1 MCNAFKTVPKEMK
14 FYITIFLLLNSSLIF
29 SQNMKPFIVD
39 SLFGYKD
46 SEEKII
52 IKPQFQYASKFYAD
66 YAIVAKHGKFGVIN
80 KNNENLINYE
90 YEFLR
95 PLDSTE
101 LLYGK
106 RAEYFGEFFMGVL
119 TLQDKVKV
127 PNIYSYIQKKNNFY
141 IVQIDKS
148 EIISKDG
155 NGAFRTMKSVY
166 GMLDS
171 DGNELIPCV
180 YNRIDWKTSNLLEV
194 SKELNGNYALFNKD
208 GTQLTNFDFMVFG
221 DFRNGIAK
229 ARIGDKFG
237 FINEQGKIEVP
248 IIYDYCNEFEN
259 GISIVEKNKKYGAI
273 NQKGEEI
280 IKPIYSFEIVTEKL
294 SKK

>member
-1 MCNAFKTVPKEMK
+1 MK
-14 FYITIFLLLNSSLIF
+14 FKIISLLFLNLNLI
-29 SQNMKPFIVD
+29 SAQDLKPFITD

-46 SEEKII
+46 LNGVVKIS
-52 IKPQFQYASKFYAD
+52 PQFQYASRFYAD
-66 YAIVAKHGKFGVIN
+66 YAIVAKNAKFGVIN
-80 KNNENLINYE
+80 KKNEILINCK

-101 LLYGK
+101 LLFGK
-106 RAEYFGEFFMGVL
+106 RAEYFGEYFMGVL
-119 TLQDKVKV
+119 TLEDKVKV
-127 PNIYSYIQKKNNFY
+127 PNIYSYIEKKNNNY

-155 NGAFRTMKSVY
+155 NGALRTMKSLY

-171 DGNELIPCV
+171 DGNELIPCI
-180 YNRIDWKTSNLLEV
+180 YNRINWKTADLLEV
-194 SKELNGNYALFNKD
+194 NKELNGNFALFNKY
-208 GTQLTNFDFMVFG
+208 GKQLTNFDFMVFG
-221 DFRNGIAK
+221 KFIDGIAK

-237 FINEQGKIEVP
+237 FINEYGKITIP
-248 IIYDYCNEFEN
+248 IKYDYCNDFKN
-259 GISIVEKNKKYGAI
+259 GLSIVEIKKNYGAI

-280 IKPIYSFEIVTEKL
+280 IKPIYSFEFVIEII